1 MTSLAL
7 FETAIGRCAIAWNE
21 TAICG
26 VQLPEGHELATRTRL
41 ARRFTDVRVE
51 PPAPHARRAIDD
63 IIALLRGEPID
74 LLPIALDYTGV
85 PEFHQRVYEV
95 ARTIQPGH
103 TLTYGEIATRLGAIG
118 AARAIGQAMGKNPF
132 PIIVPCHRV
141 LAAGGK
147 LGGFSAHGGGATK
160 QRMLAIECGNG
171 PLFQPA
177 R

>member
-7 FETAIGRCAIAWNE
+7 FDTAIGRCGIAWSE
-21 TAICG
+21 TAITG
-26 VQLPEGHELATRTRL
+26 VQLPEGHELETRARL

-51 PPAPHARRAIDD
+51 QPAPHARRAIDD
-63 IIALLRGEPID
+63 IVALLRGAPID
-74 LLPIALDYTGV
+74 LSPIALDYTGV
-85 PEFHQRVYEV
+85 PELYQQIYEV

-103 TLTYGEIATRLGAIG
+103 TMTYGEIATRLGAVG
-118 AARAIGQAMGKNPF
+118 AARVIGQAMGKNPF

-160 QRMLAIECGNG
+160 QRMLAIECGSG
-171 PLFQPA
+171 PLFQS

>member
-1 MTSLAL
+1 VTSLAL
-7 FETAIGRCAIAWNE
+7 FDTAIGRCGITWSESAI
-21 TAICG
+21 TG
-26 VQLPEGHELATRTRL
+26 VQLPEGHELETRSRL
-41 ARRFTDVRVE
+41 ARRFAEVRVE

-63 IIALLRGEPID
+63 IIALLRGEPRD
-74 LLPIALDYTGV
+74 LLAIELDFTGI

-95 ARTIQPGH
+95 ARTILPGQ
-103 TLTYGEIATRLGAIG
+103 TLTYGEIATRLGAVG
-118 AARAIGQAMGKNPF
+118 SARAIGQAMGRNPF

-171 PLFQPA
+171 PLFG
-177 R
+177 